1 VIAQGRI
8 DATTSK
14 RRLIGLD
21 DTWSAL
27 GGMPAERRSCDTL
40 PGTLAYVVYT
50 SGSTGTPKPVAIS
63 HAALANRI
71 AWGRHAFAL
80 GPDDVILQNTSF
92 GFDVSIWEIFTAL
105 CSGTTTRLVVSPEAA
120 AGNPS
125 LLVETIRRWDVTV
138 MGLVPSVLELV
149 LQEPNLEA
157 CSCLRHVFAGGER
170 LDNRTREAFFRR
182 LPTARLYNFYGPAE
196 ATVDSTYF
204 ECRSGPAERDVPIG
218 RPIGNFRT
226 MILDAEDQL
235 VPPGVPG
242 ELCVGGVGLAR
253 GYLNAPRLT
262 AERFVPDPFANG
274 QRVYRTGDVARYRRD
289 GQIEYLGR
297 ADNQI
302 KLRGMRVEL
311 GEIER
316 QLEGHPGVLRAI
328 VSAASAAVDSRHL
341 RITKLVDALESLS
354 DLEAEALLATKAGAP
369 DVVTSTS
376 AAIEQ

>member
-1 VIAQGRI
+1 
-8 DATTSK
+8 
-14 RRLIGLD
+14 
-21 DTWSAL
+21 
-27 GGMPAERRSCDTL
+27 
-40 PGTLAYVVYT
+40 
-50 SGSTGTPKPVAIS
+50 
-63 HAALANRI
+63 
-71 AWGRHAFAL
+71 L